1 MIFKNIK
8 VLKKSTRSLSSI
20 KSISKKIPKEKV
32 RSPGDKIIFF
42 SITKAFKDIMCSG
55 GMVSLDNSF
64 ELSVLFRRL
73 GWRLLSASFPAKKVK
88 FTSRLR
94 TMGNFAKHLL
104 SLRRRHGSMFV
115 VKYLKASQLAVQKFI
130 AGTPLTSLREVGGDL
145 PFRRLDSRGLP
156 MVIPYVDR
164 KLIAAGSPSVIR

>member
-8 VLKKSTRSLSSI
+8 VPKKSTRSLNSI

-32 RSPGDKIIFF
+32 RSSGDKIFF
-42 SITKAFKDIMCSG
+42 SITNAFKDIMCSG

-64 ELSVLFRRL
+64 ELPVLFRRL

-88 FTSRLR
+88 FTSRLK
-94 TMGNFAKHLL
+94 TMGNFSQHLL

-115 VKYLKASQLAVQKFI
+115 VKYLKASQLAVQKYI
-130 AGTPLTSLREVGGDL
+130 AGTPLTSLREAGGDL